1 MFNSS
6 AAVKH
11 LMNQITLSDT
21 STPDLHYMGKPNQ
34 TNSAHHNLYTILS
47 WNVVSMP
54 EEAVELF
61 K

>member
-1 MFNSS
+1 
-6 AAVKH
+6 
-11 LMNQITLSDT
+11 MNQITLSDT